1 MAIKWTKQTAEEYIR
16 KCKEKGLKY
25 WSAKDFLK
33 NHKTMHS
40 IIQKFTRRT
49 KVMTNLKNVEK
60 INDLI
65 DKMDYEKVYLE
76 IETKQ
81 DKYSIEKSKPKQI
94 GFKTQRRE

>member
-1 MAIKWTKQTAEEYIR
+1 
-16 KCKEKGLKY
+16 
-25 WSAKDFLK
+25 
-33 NHKTMHS
+33 
-40 IIQKFTRRT
+40 
-49 KVMTNLKNVEK
+49 MTNLKNVEK

-94 GFKTQRRE
+94 GFKT